1 MEFEN
6 VANKPE
12 LISGSGIPTYI
23 PLFDSQTFLTSSII
37 QQINGELIID
47 GDVVISGSFVVT
59 ENVVAQSLTG
69 SLQTDTIQF
78 TAEDIEGGEE
88 GQLSYSF
95 DDGKLTFFTEN
106 DTPIELGR
114 STYVRVRNDEL
125 ITLTKGT
132 VVNFTKETT
141 GQTPRVKRSIATD
154 GPECSCFIGIVIKD
168 IPPNQFGYIILNG
181 VLDGLDLSAF
191 DTGDQVYMSQ
201 TVSGSFSTTIPTAP
215 IKAIRIG
222 KVLNAASNTT
232 QGVLFIRPENRTII
246 FEFDEFKE
254 TYNTGSFSGSFTG
267 NVIPRV
273 TTVISTSTITPN
285 IDTTDQFNVTALAEG
300 TTLSAPTG
308 TPTDGQKLIV
318 RIKDDGTA
326 RTIGYNAIYR
336 AFGVA
341 LPTTT
346 TISKTLY
353 LGSIYNSTDTRW
365 DVITVAE
372 EM

>member
-47 GDVVISGSFVVT
+47 GDVVISGSF
-59 ENVVAQSLTG
+59 
-69 SLQTDTIQF
+69 
-78 TAEDIEGGEE
+78 
-88 GQLSYSF
+88 
-95 DDGKLTFFTEN
+95 
-106 DTPIELGR
+106 
-114 STYVRVRNDEL
+114 
-125 ITLTKGT
+125 
-132 VVNFTKETT
+132 
-141 GQTPRVKRSIATD
+141 
-154 GPECSCFIGIVIKD
+154 
-168 IPPNQFGYIILNG
+168 
-181 VLDGLDLSAF
+181 
-191 DTGDQVYMSQ
+191 
-201 TVSGSFSTTIPTAP
+201 
-215 IKAIRIG
+215 
-222 KVLNAASNTT
+222 
-232 QGVLFIRPENRTII
+232 
-246 FEFDEFKE
+246 
-254 TYNTGSFSGSFTG
+254 TG

-300 TTLSAPTG
+300 TTLSEPTG

-318 RIKDDGTA
+318 RIKDNGTA
-326 RTIGYNAIYR
+326 RTIGYNVIYR